1 LGFSIFFGITVIT
14 LILWQLKLSY
24 RLLFLEKMPW
34 INLFAQPHR
43 FYQPSVRQALNDK
56 YILDG

>member
-1 LGFSIFFGITVIT
+1 LGFSIFFGITAIT

-34 INLFAQPHR
+34 INLLPNLIVFTN
-43 FYQPSVRQALNDK
+43 QALDK
-56 YILDG
+56 H